1 MMTGLTLSA
10 AVSDMMLW
18 FIFAAMTALAI
29 SALLR
34 PMSRKQ
40 GAAHGHD
47 RDVALY
53 KDQLAEIDRDVS
65 RGVLGAGDAQSA
77 RLEVA
82 RRLLAADALAKT
94 EARQGDS
101 ADNAKWRKATSLG
114 VVALIPAVAM
124 GFYLSQGS
132 PGLPDQPF
140 QARMEAPASQL
151 PVEALVVRVEQRLKE
166 KPDDLRG
173 WEVLAP
179 SYVALRRYDDAV
191 MAWMRAISLGG
202 ETAAR
207 LASLG
212 EAQVFAAN
220 GIVVPAARQTLARAE
235 ALDPLEP
242 RAQYYLGLAEI
253 EDGKKDAALKRWQA
267 LVAKAPA
274 DAPWKASI
282 ETEIAGLEATPD
294 NVAPAMPG
302 PNAADI
308 EAAGEMSPQDR
319 QQMIET
325 MVGRLATRLESSPDD
340 LQGWLRLIRAYQVLG
355 KTGEAKAASDKAKT
369 IFAKDD
375 AALAQITQSM
385 SVVP

>member
-1 MMTGLTLSA
+1 MTGLTLSA

-18 FIFAAMTALAI
+18 FIFAAMTAVAI

-40 GAAHGHD
+40 GVAHGHD
-47 RDVALY
+47 KDVALY

-65 RGVLGAGDAQSA
+65 RGVLSAGDAQSA

-114 VVALIPAVAM
+114 VIALIPAVAM

-140 QARMEAPASQL
+140 QARMEVPASQL
-151 PVEALVVRVEQRLKE
+151 PVAALVVRVEQRLKE

-235 ALDPLEP
+235 GLDPLEP

-253 EDGKKDAALKRWQA
+253 EDGKKEAALKRWKA
-267 LVAKAPA
+267 LVARAPA
-274 DAPWKASI
+274 DARWKAGI
-282 ETEIAGLEATPD
+282 ETEIAGLEA
-294 NVAPAMPG
+294 APAMPG
-302 PNAADI
+302 PSAADV
-308 EAAGEMSPQDR
+308 EAAGELSPQAR

-325 MVGRLATRLESSPDD
+325 MVGRLAARLESSPDD

-375 AALAQITQSM
+375 AALAQLTQSL
-385 SVVP
+385 SAAP